1 MKQYIFGYGSI
12 INYKSIEQLDR
23 NYKRLIIPVLISD
36 LERQFIL
43 TKMNN
48 QYFGVYDKLNS
59 LTNGI
64 LLEVNSEELK
74 KVDKREKYYK
84 RELLNNNRINF
95 IYQNFKLSKDD
106 KVYIYYPLENL
117 TKKTRY
123 IKSEQISNYIKSIL
137 IGVVNF
143 DKKFIIHFLEYT
155 KDIKL
160 ASLDIL

>member
-106 KVYIYYPLENL
+106 KVYIYYPLYNL